1 MHGCT
6 SWQEIHNGLFMRVGF
21 PSVAHYVQPCLLC
34 IVSAESD
41 GTASVPPPP
50 CSLDLYS
57 ALHVFGR
64 SSKRATAFLAASSA
78 QPRRDLRDGVNVAPK
93 EALFKVAKLNEINML
108 SGASGS
114 IAEVAPSHR
123 RYNSIIIN
131 NLQDWWPGR
140 HRNTFTSALIGFGF
154 SRLGNLSCPQ
164 NVTGKNARE
173 NIVDVRPS
181 MTDYAQPIGCAFY
194 RQTASFPS
202 P

>member
-6 SWQEIHNGLFMRVGF
+6 SWQEIHNGLFMRAGF
-21 PSVAHYVQPCLLC
+21 PSVAHYVQPCLLG
-34 IVSAESD
+34 IVSAELD
-41 GTASVPPPP
+41 GTVSVPPPP

-64 SSKRATAFLAASSA
+64 SSKRATAFLRHRPRSRGETYATAS
-78 QPRRDLRDGVNVAPK
+78 NVAPK
-93 EALFKVAKLNEINML
+93 EALFEVAKLNEINML

-140 HRNTFTSALIGFGF
+140 
-154 SRLGNLSCPQ
+154 LS
-164 NVTGKNARE
+164 N
-173 NIVDVRPS
+173 
-181 MTDYAQPIGCAFY
+181 
-194 RQTASFPS
+194 S